1 MNTEKTV
8 EKMCTLPFTIL
19 FVVAVAVAPLVFT
32 LNWVEGLSVT
42 VADSLES

>member
-1 MNTEKTV
+1 
-8 EKMCTLPFTIL
+8 MCTLPFTIL
-19 FVVAVAVAPLVFT
+19 FVVAVAPLVFT